1 MANIPVDVREAGSK
15 VRTWYLATSDKKGNP
30 NVVPIGSQGFYS
42 EDTLIF
48 LDNFLNKS
56 KKNIQENPCIA
67 LTFWEPET
75 RKGFQLKGSAR
86 IETSGQTSDEAIIKW
101 KTTHPNANPHGVV
114 VVKID
119 EIFITNGGPDAGK
132 RIT

>member
-1 MANIPVDVREAGSK
+1 MAVIPAEVKEAGSK

-42 EDTLIF
+42 EDTVIF

-56 KKNIQENPCIA
+56 KKNIQENPRIA
-67 LTFWEPET
+67 LTFWEPEG
-75 RKGFQLKGSAR
+75 RKGFQLKGSSR
-86 IETSGQTSDEAIIKW
+86 IETSGKTFDAETAKW
-101 KTTHPNANPHGVV
+101 KATRPTANPHGVV

-119 EIFITNGGPDAGK
+119 EIYIANGGPDAGK
-132 RIT
+132 RII